1 MVRNLKLPLLWFIEN
16 FKITMSTTYFNIIIA
31 ILPTLC
37 TGVFP
42 VFLLAQSDYCPDQP

>member
-1 MVRNLKLPLLWFIEN
+1 MVLNLKQPLPLFIEN
-16 FKITMSTTYFNIIIA
+16 FKVPLSTTYFNIKTG

-42 VFLLAQSDYCPDQP
+42 VFLVPQRDYWGLG